1 MYEVL
6 LSLEIAGA
14 CAVALVVVLVL
25 VVLRRRR
32 LLARLGT
39 FDCSIRQ
46 ARGARRRWALGVAQ
60 YERDRLD
67 WYRTFSLSP
76 RPSCTYARRALAVTV
91 FRDAEGLELAA
102 VQPGAMI
109 VECRLETGAVAGQ
122 GEEIEFAMGRDAYTG
137 FASWLESA
145 PPGQGVNVA

>member
-1 MYEVL
+1 VHELL

-14 CAVALVVVLVL
+14 CAVLLLAALVA

-32 LLARLGT
+32 LTARLGT

-46 ARGARRRWALGVAQ
+46 ARGHRRRWALGVAR
-60 YERDRLD
+60 YETDRLD

-76 RPSCTYARRALAVTV
+76 RPSCTYARRALGVTL
-91 FRDAEGLELAA
+91 FRDAEGAELVA

-109 VECRLETGAVAGQ
+109 VECRLGPDGAVG
-122 GEEIEFAMGRDAYTG
+122 GEEIELAMSPDAYTG

-145 PPGQGVNVA
+145 PPGQNVNVA